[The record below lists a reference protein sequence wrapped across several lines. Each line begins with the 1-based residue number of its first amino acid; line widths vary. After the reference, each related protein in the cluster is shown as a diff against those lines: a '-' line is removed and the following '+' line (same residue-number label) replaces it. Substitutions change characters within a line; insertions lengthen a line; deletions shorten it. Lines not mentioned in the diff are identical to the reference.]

1 MRLTRNNPAANRFCD
16 LFAWGLN
23 LKSHER
29 VAGAGLAVLIGLAAS
44 TPGLANDAGDQ
55 LATGEA
61 IVVTG
66 RRDEGDLGAT
76 KSAAKLLDEPQSVT
90 QLDAVVIQDQLAIT
104 QDQLLRNVP
113 AITRQANQGNVGGSQ
128 NTSIR
133 GFSTRTIYKDGARYT
148 TIGEVYLYN
157 VATVEVLKGPAGMLY
172 GSTPPGGVIAY
183 SRKKPQPEWAG
194 NAYVS
199 VGSDNFINPVI
210 DLTGPL
216 SADGALSFRAVGSYV
231 NDGQFIDFN
240 DAEAVFLS
248 PSLRYRKDGL
258 TVDLVYE
265 YGRRE
270 ETFIFGLPFDFM
282 VPRQTLPRDRFLG
295 HPNNFK
301 RTKDEAL
308 AAIVAYEVD
317 PDSTVRLLLNET
329 RFTHTSKALRPFG
342 VPPIGRTYDANGSL
356 RPPTPTVDRSAE
368 LNFTTSF
375 DVAGMRNTLLAGAD
389 YRRSRAYSPKCNG
402 NLANLFRASVDA
414 PDYTRVDPLTFN
426 CATPG
431 FVFFD
436 ESITVLKEA
445 GAFVQNDLWL
455 TDRLKLLAGLRYG
468 EIRYDLRNL
477 TRNSRT
483 RQTNDAVTTRLGL
496 LYKPLENLSFYASYA
511 ESFQQLIGQ
520 SADNRPFLP
529 TRGTQYEGG
538 AKLELF
544 GGKGSVTAA
553 IYEITQRN
561 LTLPDPDNPGFSIQ
575 EGQVRSR
582 GGEIEVNGMF
592 GPRLQLTGGFGFID
606 NEVIG
611 GANSGRRLPNVYR
624 TKASLFANYALI
636 DTDRLSWKAGGG
648 VFHHGNSFV
657 NAANN
662 RAIPKATVVDL
673 ATSVAVPMNEGQL
686 NVQLNVRNLFN
697 ELDFTGGFG
706 NGAGAIIFP
715 EPGRQFVLTV
725 GYAF

>member
-1 MRLTRNNPAANRFCD
+1 MVVLVGLSAPAY
-16 LFAWGLN
+16 
-23 LKSHER
+23 
-29 VAGAGLAVLIGLAAS
+29 AAD
-44 TPGLANDAGDQ
+44 DAADQ
-55 LATGEA
+55 LSADT
-61 IVVTG
+61 ILVSG
-66 RRDEGDLGAT
+66 RRDEADLGAT
-76 KSAAKLLDEPQSVT
+76 KSTAKLIDEPQAIT
-90 QLDAVVIQDQLAIT
+90 QFDAAVIQDQLAIT
-104 QDQLLRNVP
+104 QDQLLRNAP

-133 GFSTRTIYKDGARYT
+133 GFSTRTVYKDGARYT

-157 VATVEVLKGPAGMLY
+157 IATVEVLKGPAGMLY

-183 SRKKPQPEWAG
+183 SRKKPQPEWGA

-199 VGSDNFINPVI
+199 VGSDSFVNPVL

-216 SADGALSFRAVGSYV
+216 TADGALSFRAIGSYV
-231 NDGQFIDFN
+231 NDGQFVELN

-248 PSLRYRKDGL
+248 PSLRYRRDGL

-265 YGRRE
+265 YGWRE

-301 RTKDEAL
+301 RTEDEAL

-342 VPPIGRTYDANGSL
+342 VPPVGRTYDANGSL

-375 DVAGMRNTLLAGAD
+375 GVAGMRNTLLAGAD
-389 YRRSRAYSPKCNG
+389 YRRSRNYSPKCNG
-402 NLANLFRASVDA
+402 NRANLFRASVDN
-414 PDYTRVDPLTFN
+414 PDYTSVDPLSFT

-436 ESITVLKEA
+436 ESVTITKEA
-445 GAFVQNDLWL
+445 GAFIQNDLWL

-468 EIRYDLRNL
+468 EIRFDQRNL
-477 TRNSRT
+477 TRNTRT
-483 RQTNDAVTTRLGL
+483 RQKNDAVTTRLGL
-496 LYKPLENLSFYASYA
+496 LHKLLENLSVYASYA
-511 ESFQQLIGQ
+511 ESFQQLVGQ
-520 SADNRPFLP
+520 SIDSRPFLP

-538 AKLELF
+538 AKLDLF
-544 GGKGSVTAA
+544 GGRGSVTAA
-553 IYEITQRN
+553 VYEITQRN
-561 LTLPDPDNPGFSIQ
+561 LTVPDPLNPGFSVQ
-575 EGQVRSR
+575 EGEVRSR
-582 GGEIEVNGMF
+582 GGELEVSGFF
-592 GPRLQLTGGFGFID
+592 GPRLQLTGGFGLID

-611 GANSGRRLPNVYR
+611 GANNGKRLPNVYR

-636 DTDRLSWKAGGG
+636 DTDRLTWKAGAG
-648 VFHHGNSFV
+648 VFHHGNAFV

-673 ATSVAVPMNEGQL
+673 ATSVAVPAGKGRM
-686 NVQLNVRNLFN
+686 NVQLNVRNLFD